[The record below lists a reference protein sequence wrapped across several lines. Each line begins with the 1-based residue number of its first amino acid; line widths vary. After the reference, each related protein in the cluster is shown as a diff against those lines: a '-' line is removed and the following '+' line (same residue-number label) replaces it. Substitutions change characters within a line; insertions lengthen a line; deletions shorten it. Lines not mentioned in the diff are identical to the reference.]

1 MKDDIKN
8 PIRLYVGES
17 GAVIKR
23 CGEHLYNFFN
33 NPSYLGLEEKDLEKN
48 ELALRIC
55 LIKPIKEKKKFWW
68 DRSGKKTIIQGE

>member
-1 MKDDIKN
+1 MEAHKIKIQFFEGQDQLKNAINGGVYLIELLKDGIKD

-33 NPSYLGLEEKDLEKN
+33 NPSYLGLEEKDLEKMN
-48 ELALRIC
+48 
-55 LIKPIKEKKKFWW
+55 
-68 DRSGKKTIIQGE
+68 